1 VTIVAHAHPFVIGVD
16 THARNHALSILAMP
30 NGEVVDDAE
39 FPTTSAGMARALEWA
54 GRRTGGDL
62 EALWVI
68 ECSASYG
75 AQLARAV
82 TTAGYQVVE
91 AARMSAKANHGIGKS
106 DPLDARRIAASVLSL
121 RADQQR
127 YLRKDNG
134 VRAALRVLLA
144 SRDHMTSER
153 TATINALIA
162 LLRVLDLGIDAR
174 RPLTGKQVS
183 EVAKWR
189 SRTEAIEMVIAR
201 AEAVRLAKRVLDL
214 DQELAENVKTTT
226 SLLKQSAA
234 RVLLDKP
241 GIGPVTA
248 AVAMAAWSHDGR
260 MHSEAAFA
268 SLAGVSP
275 IPASS
280 GNTVR
285 HRLNRGGDRRLNK
298 ALHMAIIVRMTHDA
312 ETKAYVERRVAE
324 GLTRREIRRILK
336 RYLARQIHRA
346 LTAASR
352 ADVAAVNTIPAPQ
365 VTA

>member
-1 VTIVAHAHPFVIGVD
+1 MTIVAHTHPFVIGVD

-30 NGEVVDDAE
+30 HGEVVDDGE
-39 FPTTSAGMARALEWA
+39 FPTTSAGMARALDWV

-82 TTAGYQVVE
+82 KAAGYQVVE
-91 AARMSAKANHGIGKS
+91 AARMSAKENHGIGKS
-106 DPLDARRIAASVLSL
+106 DALDARRIAASVLPL

-127 YLRKDNG
+127 YLRKDDG
-134 VRAALRVLLA
+134 ARAALRVLLA
-144 SRDHMTSER
+144 ARDHMTSER

-174 RPLTGKQVS
+174 KPLNGKQIAEVS
-183 EVAKWR
+183 KWR
-189 SRTEAIEMVIAR
+189 SRAEAVEMVIAR
-201 AEAVRLAKRVLDL
+201 AEAVRLAKRILDL
-214 DQELAENVKTTT
+214 DEELAENIKTTT

-260 MHSEAAFA
+260 LHSEAAFA

-298 ALHMAIIVRMTHDA
+298 ALHMAVIVRMTHDA
-312 ETKAYVERRVAE
+312 ETKAYVERRLAE

-352 ADVAAVNTIPAPQ
+352 ADDAASRSVSTAPIPA
-365 VTA
+365 